1 MTSINAK
8 ELKEKMC
15 GNDVIIID
23 VREVW
28 EFEELNIGAI
38 NMPLAE
44 IPKKLKE
51 LEVYQNKEVIVHCKS
66 GNRSNQAMKYL
77 CKHGFTNVKTLSG
90 GIEAFLKLS

>member
-8 ELKEKMC
+8 ELKEKMG
-15 GNDVIIID
+15 GNNVIIID

-44 IPKKLKE
+44 IPNKLKE

-77 CKHGFTNVKTLSG
+77 HKHGFDNVKSLTG
-90 GIEAFLKLS
+90 GIEAYIKLA